1 MELIIWRK
9 ELINYFKGEMG
20 MKYFAV
26 FILGLVLFASSAGAQ
41 APQIT
46 DYKYNPGDA
55 LHPFKLMSLALR
67 PPLALT
73 SVFVRGTYW
82 VFNSDPIRRA
92 FNIEYNPTINID
104 QDY

>member
-1 MELIIWRK
+1 
-9 ELINYFKGEMG
+9 
-20 MKYFAV
+20 MKYFSV
-26 FILGLVLFASSAGAQ
+26 LMLCLMLFASSAFAQ

-73 SVFVRGTYW
+73 NVIVKGTYW
-82 VFNSDPIRRA
+82 VFNTDPIRRA
-92 FNIEYNPTINID
+92 FDIEYSHTMNID